1 MFEQLKRK
9 STVRRAWP
17 CFVLAVLASSMPW
30 ALVAATESGGADHT
44 PLVSFAAL
52 FVGTAA
58 RSLLAL
64 DAFVAGG
71 LPLLVLLAAVC
82 CRRWWLAGAV
92 VTVVLG
98 VMAVIDLALFLGELP
113 RDIVTDDVSSGAQPD
128 FYASAGEP
136 GIAMLAA
143 VAYILAAV
151 ALAVGSR
158 RSRRRLI
165 P

>member
-1 MFEQLKRK
+1 MSDQLERGMNAH
-9 STVRRAWP
+9 RAWP
-17 CFVLAVLASSMPW
+17 WPVVAVLASLVPW
-30 ALVAATESGGADHT
+30 VLMAAAESGGADYT

-58 RSLLAL
+58 RSLFAL
-64 DAFVAGG
+64 DAFVTGG

-82 CRRWWLAGAV
+82 CRRWWLAGTV
-92 VTVVLG
+92 VAVVLG

-136 GIAMLAA
+136 GIAMPAA